1 MSKMGL
7 AFSALDFGSFHAEGI
22 VWGVDD
28 AFFVDRFKKA
38 GPSTAAVKFGIALE
52 Q

>member
-1 MSKMGL
+1 MTKMCFT
-7 AFSALDFGSFHAEGI
+7 FSALHFGSFHAEGI

-28 AFFVDRFKKA
+28 AFFVDWFKKA